1 MTVKARKYLSDILYS
16 IELIEQFLSPTPS
29 FHKYSND
36 LKTKA
41 AVERYLTIIGEAV
54 HLFSKEDSV
63 GNQLSSAAQI
73 ISFRNRLVHAYDAID
88 DAIVWAAVKKGLPK
102 LKKEVIALLGTP

>member
-1 MTVKARKYLSDILYS
+1 MDYCPK
-16 IELIEQFLSPTPS
+16 
-29 FHKYSND
+29 
-36 LKTKA
+36 KTGRTGSKRCVFSLVNIFQTHSKA

-54 HLFSKEDSV
+54 HLFSKEPLIGS
-63 GNQLSSAAQI
+63 QLSSATQI

-102 LKKEVIALLGTP
+102 LKKEVIALLETP